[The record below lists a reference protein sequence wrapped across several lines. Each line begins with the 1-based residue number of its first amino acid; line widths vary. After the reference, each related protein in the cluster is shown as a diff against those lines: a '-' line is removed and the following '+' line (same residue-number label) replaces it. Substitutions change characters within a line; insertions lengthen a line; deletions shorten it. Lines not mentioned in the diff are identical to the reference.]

1 MISGVFK
8 YAPTSAGTTIEEG
21 EVNYESL
28 HTAAV
33 LSGSLQDVKGASSNS
48 SSALQVS
55 TAGIKSTGTI
65 KAVTSIFS
73 ATMEATTSVTS
84 GSFIQGGNTGA
95 GALPASASDSP
106 AQGATGA
113 VSITHT
119 TSILTTDIDADAWT
133 LDDGASI
140 SQIKRIVL
148 GTDGGGNMVVTPANY
163 ADGTNITFQDAGH
176 EISLMFDGTNWRTI
190 ANSGCTIA

>member
-33 LSGSLQDVKGASSNS
+33 LSGSLQAVKGASSNS

-55 TAGIKSTGTI
+55 TAGVKSTG
-65 KAVTSIFS
+65 
-73 ATMEATTSVTS
+73 TMEATTSVTS

-95 GALPASASDSP
+95 GALPASASESP

-119 TSILTTDIDADAWT
+119 TSILTTDADADAWT
-133 LDDGASI
+133 LADGASI
-140 SQIKRIVL
+140 GQVKRIVL
-148 GTDGGGNMVVTPANY
+148 GTDGGGNMVVAPANY

-176 EISLMFDGTNWRTI
+176 EIALMFDGTNWRTI